1 MTASDILLKTNKALD
16 LINKTEITEDE
27 LKDIN
32 VTVAQ
37 YDDIL
42 QRLWFLMIDLG
53 NTINSLKAKQAKE
66 PNALTEGF
74 IKVLSNV
81 RDQMALKFGERDY
94 FRK

>member
-1 MTASDILLKTNKALD
+1 MTATDILFKTNKVLE

-27 LKDIN
+27 LKDLN
-32 VTVAQ
+32 NTVLQ
-37 YDDIL
+37 YDDML
-42 QRLWFLMIDLG
+42 QRLWFLMIDIG

-66 PNALTEGF
+66 PNPLTEGF

-81 RDQMALKFGERDY
+81 RDQMALKFGEKDY